1 MEQHGDV
8 ALAPTQSEPISPAAF
23 AALRELFAEEPAG
36 EFELFLSSYLTSAD
50 RSLRELRAALDAARH
65 DAVQFSAHAL
75 KGASGNIGAYR
86 MAELCQRM
94 MDAGHPD
101 ETERNAVLAHMEL
114 ELARLARALGYS
126 TSKNS

>member
-8 ALAPTQSEPISPAAF
+8 ALAPNQSEPISPAAF

-36 EFELFLSSYLTSAD
+36 EFERFLSSYLATAE
-50 RSLRELRAALDAARH
+50 RCLKELRAALDAAQH

-94 MDAGHPD
+94 MDAARPD
-101 ETERNAVLAHMEL
+101 ATECRAALAQMETELT
-114 ELARLARALGYS
+114 RLARALGYS
-126 TSKNS
+126 TPKES